1 MLVGKNIIGSEIM
14 KPEEKYQE
22 LFDSV
27 EKKAEAF
34 DKIAEVYY
42 MNNFG
47 SMSKSDFDTLMFSI
61 YIDEILKNSEDDFNS
76 YSDYTLSK
84 YLGITQSR
92 VSSLKVKKELKYH
105 YDGFDWKKSLKRI
118 SENVRFENGKIKL
131 NVRDKNL
138 YYELKNVIEENGGFV
153 DIQLNSTL
161 LMVSPEYFVD
171 LMLYIEEDQCREQI
185 REQLRTELKKHSI
198 DAEYLENQSF
208 SEILKEQTVNLGMK
222 ALCEII
228 GNCIPVA
235 GPVVSIIMENV
246 WNEMSKHIR

>member
-1 MLVGKNIIGSEIM
+1 M

-27 EKKAEAF
+27 EKKAKAF

-118 SENVRFENGKIKL
+118 SKNVRFENGKIKL

-161 LMVSPEYFVD
+161 LTVSPEYFVD
-171 LMLYIEEDQCREQI
+171 MMLYVEEDKCREQI
-185 REQLRTELKKHSI
+185 KKKLKDKLKENNV
-198 DAEYLENQSF
+198 DTDYLESKTF
-208 SEILKEQTVNLGMK
+208 GEIFKEKAPDLGVNV
-222 ALCEII
+222 LCDII
-228 GNCIPVA
+228 KSCVPVA